1 MKWHVLDSTV
11 QWLKVQSQTE
21 KTYFMLWDQDPG
33 FLAAELLAVIPAD
46 LSEGPQLK
54 VQLRAGDLPGLD
66 HEKTI
71 TSVIRDAELVDLWRT
86 ERRKLEAA
94 TELEPLEGKFEG

>member
-1 MKWHVLDSTV
+1 
-11 QWLKVQSQTE
+11 
-21 KTYFMLWDQDPG
+21 MLWDQDPG

-54 VQLRAGDLPGLD
+54 VQLRVGDLPGLD

-71 TSVIRDAELVDLWRT
+71 TSVIRDAELVNLWRT

-94 TELEPLEGKFEG
+94 TELEPLEGKF